1 MIAVSRLQII
11 VATLTSRVFSQMLY
25 VMEKYI
31 IAVPFPLLEA
41 NDKYKDHFDGQ
52 LNNNGETHTKNIFAP
67 GRRKINHYNVFGQC
81 NCHQVT

>member
-11 VATLTSRVFSQMLY
+11 VAMVTSRIFSQMLY
-25 VMEKYI
+25 VMEKY

-52 LNNNGETHTKNIFAP
+52 LDNNGETHNKNIFAP

>member
-11 VATLTSRVFSQMLY
+11 VAMVTSRIFSQMLY
-25 VMEKYI
+25 VMEKY